1 MPAPRTR
8 PQSAAVLREKV
19 ANEREQN
26 RARPG
31 SGHHSARQRGFYSE
45 CLDSGMEMDTSES
58 LLAAASCG
66 PRALDLQPKL
76 AAPRQ
81 RTLPKSQFLG
91 MDEATVLANAQRIQ
105 KRVAWAGRATAPSR
119 ALEPKV
125 LVPFQPG
132 PGKTPRRIVIER
144 QKRLFALQDI
154 NQLLLDMGIDSACP
168 DPPNTIPL
176 ELFDN
181 TEYESRPIDEWI
193 ALGEETDDAT
203 RFLPALFLRPP
214 AEMGQPCVWTECQVQ
229 SYDARAYRFTVL
241 YKERVGDKAA
251 QTAQVARINLM
262 FRAEDP
268 FTFRDRVV
276 AAHRARDDADAAVR
290 YSLFIECMPTEELPP
305 IEKERISRMLGL
317 ALNTERLKVL
327 TDAAAAAAAAAA
339 ADVHV

>member
-154 NQLLLDMGIDSACP
+154 NQLEKKFLALIDYNVSITSSLYASYYFELRTLCEKAERDFTLKPLSEEQKRKLESKSSELGSELKNDRRWASASSMP
-168 DPPNTIPL
+168 SST
-176 ELFDN
+176 
-181 TEYESRPIDEWI
+181 R
-193 ALGEETDDAT
+193 DA
-203 RFLPALFLRPP
+203 PALP
-214 AEMGQPCVWTECQVQ
+214 
-229 SYDARAYRFTVL
+229 
-241 YKERVGDKAA
+241 
-251 QTAQVARINLM
+251 VAIR
-262 FRAEDP
+262 RKQE
-268 FTFRDRVV
+268 
-276 AAHRARDDADAAVR
+276 
-290 YSLFIECMPTEELPP
+290 
-305 IEKERISRMLGL
+305 
-317 ALNTERLKVL
+317 
-327 TDAAAAAAAAAA
+327 
-339 ADVHV
+339 